1 MIIRLSEIDD
11 TLVVKG
17 SMEASRFMEVENNE
31 FHIAMPVQYTL
42 TVKKFDNLLTVTGPV
57 TFEALFTCGRCLGEF
72 KQSIAM
78 DMDIR
83 LVPKTEIPQSS
94 ELELKDEDMNV
105 YYYESD
111 EIDLDPFIYEEVLL
125 DMPFRPIC
133 SVDCQGLCGI
143 CGKNKNF
150 ETCNCNETSRT
161 LLGEKLK
168 SFLN

>member
-11 TLVVKG
+11 MLVVKG

-31 FHIAMPVQYTL
+31 FHITTPVQYAL
-42 TVKKFDNLLTVTGPV
+42 TVKKFDDLFSVTGPV
-57 TFEALFTCGRCLGEF
+57 TFEALFTCGRCLMEF
-72 KQSIAM
+72 QQLIAM

-83 LVPKTEIPQSS
+83 LTPKTEIPQVS
-94 ELELKDEDMNV
+94 EFELKDEDMDV

-111 EIDLDPFIYEEVLL
+111 EIDLDSFIYEEVLL
-125 DMPFRPIC
+125 DVPFRPVC
-133 SVDCQGLCGI
+133 SEDCQGLCGI
-143 CGKNKNF
+143 CGKNKNI
-150 ETCNCNETSRT
+150 ETCNCSETSRT

>member
-17 SMEASRFMEVENNE
+17 SLEASRFMEVEKNE
-31 FHIAMPVQYTL
+31 FHIATPVEYAL
-42 TVKKFDNLLTVTGPV
+42 TVRKFESLLTVTGPI
-57 TFEALFTCGRCLGEF
+57 TFEAFFTCGRCLEEF
-72 KQSIAM
+72 QQLITV

-83 LVPKTEIPQSS
+83 LTPKTEIPQAS
-94 ELELKDEDMNV
+94 EFELKDEDMDV

-125 DMPFRPIC
+125 DMPSRPVC
-133 SVDCQGLCGI
+133 SEDCQGLCGI

-150 ETCNCNETSRT
+150 ETCDCSETSRT

>member
-11 TLVVKG
+11 ALAVKG
-17 SMEASRFMEVENNE
+17 SLEASRFMEVENNE
-31 FHIAMPVQYTL
+31 FHIATPVEYAL

-57 TFEALFTCGRCLGEF
+57 TFEALFTCGRCLEEF
-72 KQSIAM
+72 RQLFAM
-78 DMDIR
+78 DMNIR
-83 LVPKTEIPQSS
+83 LTPETEVPQAS
-94 ELELKDEDMNV
+94 EYELKNEDMDV
-105 YYYESD
+105 YYYNGD

-125 DMPFRPIC
+125 GMPSRPVC
-133 SVDCQGLCGI
+133 SEDCQGLCGI

-150 ETCNCNETSRT
+150 ETCDCNETSRT